1 MRGPSAPRPDPE
13 VRQPLALLPGWP
25 PSCKDFK
32 VLSGV
37 CSRHVWFCQAGRKPS
52 SHCLSVRP
60 QAWGHLVLLKVT
72 GQQLKRLANRAGT
85 VAASSLLQP
94 RDRVTAGPAGL
105 EDHCC
110 PSVFVRGGENWPL
123 HLQKPDQAKA
133 LGGVGR
139 TPAVLRG
146 PLGVRLCGLL
156 HPWVVCRARLG
167 RSALFVVGSRHATLS
182 RGGPQTGVSPAR
194 LAWGGGWHL
203 LQCLLGA
210 QSWRWD
216 THCIIS
222 LPHAWVPSC

>member
-1 MRGPSAPRPDPE
+1 MRGPSASRPDPE
-13 VRQPLALLPGWP
+13 VRQPVALLPGWP

-37 CSRHVWFCQAGRKPS
+37 CSLHFWFCQAGRKPS

-72 GQQLKRLANRAGT
+72 GQQLKRLANRART

-133 LGGVGR
+133 WGWGGKNPCCPQRASRCWTVW
-139 TPAVLRG
+139 PAP
-146 PLGVRLCGLL
+146 PLGCLQSQAWPQCPVCCGQSPC
-156 HPWVVCRARLG
+156 HAQQG
-167 RSALFVVGSRHATLS
+167 RPPDRCFPS
-182 RGGPQTGVSPAR
+182 
-194 LAWGGGWHL
+194 LAWGRGWHL

-222 LPHAWVPSC
+222 LPHALVPSC